1 MNSRFEY
8 FVVFAEMRTGSNFLE
23 ASLNEFADIHCYGE
37 AYNPH
42 FVGHHNKDA
51 LFGVDLAQ
59 RELSPLSLIERMKEN
74 TDGLPGFR
82 FFNDHD
88 PRVMAHVL
96 EDPKCAKI
104 ILTRNPLDSYVSLKI
119 AAQTGQWKL
128 SDMKQR
134 RSATISFDREEFLAH
149 LAAKQAFQLE
159 LLKGMQISGQTGFY
173 VAYEDIGD
181 VDVLNGMAR
190 FIGSAEQIN
199 ATPNSVKKQN
209 PSELEDKV
217 TNYDQMVK
225 DLASIDHFALSNTPN
240 FEPRRGPGVPG
251 FYLAAHAPLLFIPV
265 AAAPKVSVLEW
276 LASLD
281 QVGVADLSTN
291 LSQKSLRQW
300 KRGNPGHRSFTV
312 IRHPLDRAHRVFCE
326 YIVPKRDDNF
336 ADPRKVMRNK
346 YGVAVPNQ
354 GDLADYTK
362 IEHRAA
368 FANFLKFVKG
378 NLAGQTSIR
387 IDAVWATQS
396 ALLQG
401 AAAVVLPDTILR
413 EDEISG
419 GLETLASSLGLQAGE
434 VELEPETGP
443 FSLAEIYDDE
453 LEKLAMAA
461 YRKDYINFGFGRWG
475 ES

>member
-1 MNSRFEY
+1 MSNQFEY

-23 ASLNEFADIHCYGE
+23 ASLNEFGDLQCYGE

-51 LFGVDLAQ
+51 LFGVDMAQ

-74 TDGLPGFR
+74 TEGLPGFR

-88 PRVMAHVL
+88 PRVMTHVL

-128 SDMKQR
+128 SDMKQH
-134 RSATISFDREEFLAH
+134 RSATITFDREEFLSH
-149 LAAKQAFQLE
+149 LAAKQAFQLDI
-159 LLKGMQISGQTGFY
+159 LKAMQVSGQTGFY

-181 VDVLNGMAR
+181 IYVINGMAK
-190 FIGSAEQIN
+190 FIGSKEQID

-217 TNYDQMVK
+217 TNYAQMVK
-225 DLASIDHFALSNTPN
+225 DLANIDHFALSNTPN

-251 FYLAAHAPLLFIPV
+251 FYLANEAPLLFIPV
-265 AAAPKVSVLEW
+265 AASPKVSVLNW
-276 LASLD
+276 LARLD
-281 QVGVADLSTN
+281 DVAVEDLPTN

-300 KRGNPGHRSFTV
+300 KRGNPGHRSFSV
-312 IRHPLDRAHRVFCE
+312 IRHPLERAHRVFCE
-326 YIVPKRDDNF
+326 YVVPKRDDNF

-346 YGVAVPNQ
+346 YGVSVPNQ
-354 GDLADYTK
+354 GDLSDYTK

-368 FANFLKFVKG
+368 FASFLKFLKG

-401 AAAVVLPDTILR
+401 AAGVVLPDMILR
-413 EDEISG
+413 ESELAEGLNALCGQLGYDPQSLEI
-419 GLETLASSLGLQAGE
+419 EQA
-434 VELEPETGP
+434 TGP
-443 FSLAEIYDDE
+443 FQLIDIYDDE

-461 YRKDYINFGFGRWG
+461 YRKDYISFGFGAWS

>member
-1 MNSRFEY
+1 MSNQFEY

-23 ASLNEFADIHCYGE
+23 ASLNEFSDLHCYGE

-51 LFGVDLAQ
+51 LFGVDMAQ
-59 RELSPLSLIERMKEN
+59 REISPLSLIERMKEN
-74 TDGLPGFR
+74 TDGFPGFR

-96 EDPKCAKI
+96 EDPRCAKI

-134 RSATISFDREEFLAH
+134 RSATVAFDRDEFLTH
-149 LAAKQAFQLE
+149 LEAKQAFQLDI
-159 LLKGMQISGQTGFY
+159 LKGMQVSGQTGFY
-173 VAYEDIGD
+173 VAYEDIGN

-190 FIGSAEQIN
+190 FIGSSERIG

-251 FYLAAHAPLLFIPV
+251 FYLAAEAPLLFIPV
-265 AAAPKVSVLEW
+265 AASPKASVLGW
-276 LASLD
+276 LAALD
-281 QVGVADLSTN
+281 DVDAEDLQTN
-291 LSQKSLRQW
+291 LSQKALRQW
-300 KRGNPGHRSFTV
+300 KRDNPGHRSFTV
-312 IRHPLDRAHRVFCE
+312 IRHPLARAHQVFCE

-336 ADPRKVMRNK
+336 SDPRKVMRNK

-354 GDLADYTK
+354 GELSSYSKT
-362 IEHRAA
+362 EHRAA
-368 FANFLKFVKG
+368 FANFLKFLKG

-401 AAAVVLPDTILR
+401 AAGVVLPDAVIR
-413 EDEISG
+413 EEELSDRLVAMAE
-419 GLETLASSLGLQAGE
+419 SLGIETDAIKM
-434 VELEPETGP
+434 EPEIGP
-443 FSLAEIYDDE
+443 FRLEDIYYEE

-461 YRKDYINFGFGRWG
+461 YRKDYINFGFGRWD